1 MAHISANLY
10 LQVAQ
15 ILVSVLERH
24 YAVGGEHQRLTMFV
38 EIGRADGTKPVV
50 GDHLTKERLNA
61 DVRVDVVDA
70 HVFVL
75 CDADHLLPTSVQVH
89 LRHIIVG

>member
-1 MAHISANLY
+1 MARSNANIY

-24 YAVGGEHQRLTMFV
+24 DAVGGEHQRLAMFV

-50 GDHLTKERLNA
+50 GDHLTKEGLNA
-61 DVRVDVVDA
+61 
-70 HVFVL
+70 HV
-75 CDADHLLPTSVQVH
+75 
-89 LRHIIVG
+89 